1 MMSDNPQS
9 TQFSEREIAL
19 IIFGAALGM
28 AYDAKSEGLF
38 SDLSIP
44 EIAKL
49 YLTGKLGG

>member
-1 MMSDNPQS
+1 MPNIPQNK
-9 TQFSEREIAL
+9 QFTEREISL

-44 EIAKL
+44 DIATL
-49 YLTGKLGG
+49 YLTGKISK

>member
-1 MMSDNPQS
+1 MPDNPQS
-9 TQFSEREIAL
+9 TQFSEREISL